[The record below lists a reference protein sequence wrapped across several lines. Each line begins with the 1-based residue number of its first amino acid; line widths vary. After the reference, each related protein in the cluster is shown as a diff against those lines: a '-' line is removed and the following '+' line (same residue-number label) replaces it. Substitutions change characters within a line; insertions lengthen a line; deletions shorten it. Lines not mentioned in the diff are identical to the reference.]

1 MIQSNDLPSA
11 ESVSGA
17 SYRDYAPVDSRDRSS
32 LLHSGLTQPSLTC
45 PRIIYRT
52 PLILESRADDCRR
65 TYPDRAVGARTA
77 PALGRLAERR
87 GDRARANP
95 STHPP
100 TSGRPPPGTPRH
112 DRPGDSTNATRHTH

>member
-52 PLILESRADDCRR
+52 PIILESRADDCRR
-65 TYPDRAVGARTA
+65 TFHDRTVADRNAA
-77 PALGRLAERR
+77 ALGRLRSEEHTSELQSLMRSSYAVFCWKKK
-87 GDRARANP
+87 
-95 STHPP
+95 TH
-100 TSGRPPPGTPRH
+100 TKRLLIT
-112 DRPGDSTNATRHTH
+112 

>member
-52 PLILESRADDCRR
+52 PIILESRADDCRR
-65 TYPDRAVGARTA
+65 TYHDRTVADRNAA
-77 PALGRLAERR
+77 ALGRLPAAR
-87 GDRARANP
+87 GDRAHATP
-95 STHPP
+95 GPTPPP
-100 TSGRPPPGTPRH
+100 TRPPPDP
-112 DRPGDSTNATRHTH
+112 THP

>member
-52 PLILESRADDCRR
+52 PIILESRADDCRR
-65 TYPDRAVGARTA
+65 TY
-77 PALGRLAERR
+77 
-87 GDRARANP
+87 
-95 STHPP
+95 
-100 TSGRPPPGTPRH
+100 H
-112 DRPGDSTNATRHTH
+112 DRTVADRNAARSEEHTSELQSLMRSSYAVFCLKK

>member
-52 PLILESRADDCRR
+52 PIILESRADDCRR
-65 TYPDRAVGARTA
+65 TYHDRTVADRNAA
-77 PALGRLAERR
+77 ALGRLAAGR
-87 GDRARANP
+87 GDRAHANP
-95 STHPP
+95 GPDPRS
-100 TSGRPPPGTPRH
+100 SGRPRAGAGT
-112 DRPGDSTNATRHTH
+112 STRLH